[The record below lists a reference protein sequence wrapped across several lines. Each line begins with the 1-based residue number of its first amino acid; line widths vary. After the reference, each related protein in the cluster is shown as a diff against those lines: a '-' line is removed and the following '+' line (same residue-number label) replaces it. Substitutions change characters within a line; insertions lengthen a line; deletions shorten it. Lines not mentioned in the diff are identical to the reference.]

1 MTAPVQVLG
10 VSRRHPYRASIRV
23 SKARDDRARVMGAA
37 SMADVDVFLRQSQ
50 LESILMEV
58 ALLADVES
66 MPVSSLA
73 ELMGAAS
80 MADVER
86 HQWLTWMFV
95 MGAASMAD
103 VEPMVVERPARVD
116 HKDCCSAGILAG
128 GVWCCKR
135 ARD

>member
-1 MTAPVQVLG
+1 MT
-10 VSRRHPYRASIRV
+10 
-23 SKARDDRARVMGAA
+23 ARVMGAA

-103 VEPMVVERPARVD
+103 VEPMVVERPPRID

-128 GVWCCKR
+128 GVW
-135 ARD
+135 